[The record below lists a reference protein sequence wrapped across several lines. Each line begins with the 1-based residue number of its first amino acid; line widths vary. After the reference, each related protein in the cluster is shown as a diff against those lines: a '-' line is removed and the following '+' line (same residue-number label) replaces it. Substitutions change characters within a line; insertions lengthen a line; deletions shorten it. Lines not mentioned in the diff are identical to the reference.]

1 MTGEQVEGRTFR
13 GDTVQPETPA
23 AKEHRN
29 QTKGIE
35 ERMKSLWIVLGVVG
49 VIILIVLFGFGSY
62 VSTKNTLVQ
71 KNEAINQAYSQVNVV
86 QQRRLDLIPNLVASV
101 KGYVSEES
109 TVLTNIANARAA
121 ITSAPDR
128 ASSIAANSK
137 LDVALGPFFRLQEEY
152 PNLKGNEQFT
162 RLTDELAGTENR
174 IAVERQ
180 RYNRTLEDYNVYVR
194 QFPNSIWA
202 NIAGFHYRDEYFK
215 GNPENSAAPKV
226 DFSK

>member
-1 MTGEQVEGRTFR
+1 
-13 GDTVQPETPA
+13 
-23 AKEHRN
+23 
-29 QTKGIE
+29 
-35 ERMKSLWIVLGVVG
+35 MKALWVVLGVVG
-49 VIILIVLFGFGSY
+49 LLVVVLLLVVGSY
-62 VSTKNTLVQ
+62 VGAKNTMVQ
-71 KNEAINQAYSQVNVV
+71 KNEAVTQAYAQVDVV

-109 TVLTNIANARAA
+109 IVLTNIANARAA

-128 ASSIAANSK
+128 ASNIAANAK
-137 LDVALGPFFRLQEEY
+137 MDVALGPFFRLQEQY
-152 PNLKGNEQFT
+152 PNLKSSEQFT

-180 RYNRTLEDYNVYVR
+180 RYNKTLEDYNVFIR

-202 NIAGFHYRDEYFK
+202 NKAGFHYRDEYFK
-215 GNPENSAAPKV
+215 GNPENNVAPKV